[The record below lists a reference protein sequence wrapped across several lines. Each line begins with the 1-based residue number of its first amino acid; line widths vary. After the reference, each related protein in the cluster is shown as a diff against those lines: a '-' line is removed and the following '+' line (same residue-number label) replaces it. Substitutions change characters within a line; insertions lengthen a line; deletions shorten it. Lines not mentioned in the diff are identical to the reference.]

1 MKKLMFIILFLA
13 TVGVKAQTL
22 GSITVGGDFDKF
34 YPTVWTDGGW
44 NNMMPSQL
52 EIGRSAVHENSD
64 WRGSIMAKFTY
75 HTTRAGNGAS
85 FIDADIVQSH
95 NVLAVQD
102 LDFVA
107 GWKDATGI
115 NASFDVVI
123 WLRGGGTTYYYK
135 SLYATTCRVFDG
147 VANPL
152 PFQEVSGPAITFKT
166 SKDVYVN
173 SFGLT
178 KSGTANFLNGGT
190 NYFAG
195 NIGIGTQDT
204 RGYKLAVSGNM
215 IAESVKVQLRSAWP
229 DYVFTKDYTLP
240 SLKETEK
247 HIKEKGHLPGIPST
261 AEVKNNGIDLGDMN
275 AKLLEKIE
283 GLTLHLIQKD
293 KLIESL
299 KTSNQQIEN
308 KQLALQLSLEAL
320 LNRLNKLENQK
331 N

>member
-1 MKKLMFIILFLA
+1 MFLA
-13 TVGVKAQTL
+13 TISVKAQTT

-52 EIGRSAVHENSD
+52 EIGRSVIHENSD
-64 WRGSIMAKFTY
+64 WRGSLMAKFTF
-75 HTTRAGNGAS
+75 HVALWGNGAN
-85 FIDADIVQSH
+85 FINAEITQTH
-95 NVLAVQD
+95 NILNSANR
-102 LDFVA
+102 DFIA
-107 GWKDATGI
+107 GWKDASGN
-115 NASFDVVI
+115 NATLDIVI
-123 WLRGGGTTYYYK
+123 WLRGGGTTYHYK
-135 SLYATTCRVFDG
+135 SLYPTTCRVFDG

-152 PFQEVSGPAITFKT
+152 PFQEVGGPTLSFKT
-166 SKDVYVN
+166 GPDLYVN
-173 SFGLT
+173 SEGLT
-178 KSGTANFLNGGT
+178 NSGSAAFHGGGT

-195 NIGIGTQDT
+195 NMGIGTQDT

-229 DYVFTKDYTLP
+229 DYVFANDYTLP

-247 HIKEKGHLPGIPST
+247 HIKEKGHLPGIPSA
-261 AEVKNNGIDLGDMN
+261 AEVKNNGIDLGEMN

-283 GLTLHLIQKD
+283 ELTLHLIQKD

-299 KTSNQQIEN
+299 KTSNQKIEN

>member
-1 MKKLMFIILFLA
+1 MKKLTFIILFL
-13 TVGVKAQTL
+13 TTISVKAQTT

-95 NVLAVQD
+95 NVLSVQD

-195 NIGIGTQDT
+195 NMGIGTQDT

-229 DYVFTKDYTLP
+229 DYVFAKDYTLP

-247 HIKEKGHLPGIPST
+247 HIKENNHLPGIPSA
-261 AEVKNNGIDLGDMN
+261 AEVKTNGIDVGEMN
-275 AKLLEKIE
+275 AKLLKKVEE
-283 GLTLHLIQKD
+283 LTLYVID
-293 KLIESL
+293 
-299 KTSNQQIEN
+299 
-308 KQLALQLSLEAL
+308 
-320 LNRLNKLENQK
+320 LNKKSSSQEIMVKKLQNEVK
-331 N
+331 KLKSKK